1 MPRAAAERYV
11 VYVTREE
18 ITLNAFTDMAFF
30 SGLCTLH
37 RPGRT
42 FITPNEEL
50 AFCRKWEAKYGSPWQ
65 PVAVCARRGAPHA
78 ARHGHALPSQPG
90 PAGSV
95 SRGPHRDP
103 HSPRYE
109 KSRAI

>member
-18 ITLNAFTDMAFF
+18 IMLNAFADMAFF

-50 AFCRKWEAKYGSPWQ
+50 AFCRKWEAKCGSPW
-65 PVAVCARRGAPHA
+65 PCA
-78 ARHGHALPSQPG
+78 HGEVHPMLRAMVTRFRANLVPQ
-90 PAGSV
+90 
-95 SRGPHRDP
+95 DP
-103 HSPRYE
+103 
-109 KSRAI
+109 